1 MSGLN
6 AAQRVQRLLALIP
19 WLREHRP
26 GGATIA
32 EVSDRF
38 DYPTADLVSDLT
50 DVVNFISADRY
61 QLFLSF
67 DVLVTED
74 WIRIDRDALL
84 NRPMKMGSADLA
96 ALVAAGR
103 AAAMLL
109 GDDQLGPLERAVAK
123 LVGTETAEAP
133 TVELRLT
140 SGGEKV
146 LTLLR
151 EAIRS
156 GRCVEL
162 DYYSYNRDEESRRV
176 VEPHRCVYDRFWYL
190 TAYCR
195 SVGAGRVFR
204 LDRVRDATLTDLPF
218 TPAEEASA
226 AMDGIPVDGS
236 VPEVVLEL
244 DAEVNWVV
252 DQYPHSALDRLD
264 DGRVRVTLP
273 VTADRWL
280 ERLLLRLGPSGR
292 IVSAPEGLGEDLR
305 AAAATRVLSRYR

>member
-1 MSGLN
+1 MSGLS

-84 NRPMKMGSADLA
+84 NRPMRMRSADLA
-96 ALVAAGR
+96 ALMAAGR

-109 GDDQLGPLERAVAK
+109 GDDRLGPLERAVAK

-190 TAYCR
+190 TAHCR

-218 TPAEEASA
+218 TPAEEANE
-226 AMDGIPVDGS
+226 AMEGIPIDGS

-244 DAEVNWVV
+244 DSEVHWVV

>member
-1 MSGLN
+1 MSGLS
-6 AAQRVQRLLALIP
+6 AAQRVQRLLALIA
-19 WLREHRP
+19 WLREHSP
-26 GGATIA
+26 GGAAIA

-84 NRPMKMGSADLA
+84 NRPMKMGSADVA

-109 GDDQLGPLERAVAK
+109 GDDRLGPLERAVAK

-218 TPAEEASA
+218 TPAEEANE
-226 AMDGIPVDGS
+226 AMDGIPIDGS

-244 DAEVNWVV
+244 DSEVHWVV

>member
-1 MSGLN
+1 MSGLS

-84 NRPMKMGSADLA
+84 NRPMKMGSADVA
-96 ALVAAGR
+96 ALMAAGR

-109 GDDQLGPLERAVAK
+109 GDDRLGPLERAVAK

-218 TPAEEASA
+218 TPAEEANE
-226 AMDGIPVDGS
+226 AMDRIPIDGS

-244 DAEVNWVV
+244 DSEVHWVV

>member
-1 MSGLN
+1 M
-6 AAQRVQRLLALIP
+6 R
-19 WLREHRP
+19 
-26 GGATIA
+26 
-32 EVSDRF
+32 
-38 DYPTADLVSDLT
+38 
-50 DVVNFISADRY
+50 
-61 QLFLSF
+61 
-67 DVLVTED
+67 
-74 WIRIDRDALL
+74 
-84 NRPMKMGSADLA
+84 MGSADLA

-103 AAAMLL
+103 AAAVLL
-109 GDDQLGPLERAVAK
+109 GDDRLGPLERAVAK
-123 LVGTETAEAP
+123 LVGTQTSKAP

-162 DYYSYNRDEESRRV
+162 DYYSYNRDEETRRV
-176 VEPHRCVYDRFWYL
+176 VEPHRCIYDGFWYL

-204 LDRVRDATLTDLPF
+204 LDRVRGATLTDLPF
-218 TPAEEASA
+218 VPAEEEAE

-236 VPEVVLEL
+236 LPEVVLEL
-244 DAEVNWVV
+244 DPEAHWVV
-252 DQYPHSALDRLD
+252 DQYPHTALNRLD

-280 ERLLLRLGPSGR
+280 ERLLLRLGPSAR
-292 IVSAPEGLGEDLR
+292 VVSAPAGQGEELR
-305 AAAATRVLSRYR
+305 AAAAARVLSRYR

>member
-1 MSGLN
+1 MSGLS

-38 DYPTADLVSDLT
+38 DYPTVDLVSDLT

-84 NRPMKMGSADLA
+84 NRPMRMRSADLA
-96 ALVAAGR
+96 ALMAAGR

-109 GDDQLGPLERAVAK
+109 GDDRLGPLERAVAK

-190 TAYCR
+190 TAHCR

-218 TPAEEASA
+218 TPAEEASD
-226 AMDGIPVDGS
+226 AMDGIPIDGS

-244 DAEVNWVV
+244 DPEVHCVV
-252 DQYPHSALDRLD
+252 DQYPHSALDRLG

-292 IVSAPEGLGEDLR
+292 IVSAPAGLGEDLR

>member
-1 MSGLN
+1 MSGLS

-38 DYPTADLVSDLT
+38 DYPTVDLVSDLT

-84 NRPMKMGSADLA
+84 NRPMRMRSADLA
-96 ALVAAGR
+96 ALMAAGR
-103 AAAMLL
+103 AAAMLM
-109 GDDQLGPLERAVAK
+109 GDDRLGPLERAVAK

-195 SVGAGRVFR
+195 SAGAGRVFR

-218 TPAEEASA
+218 TPAEEASE

-244 DAEVNWVV
+244 DPEVHWVV
-252 DQYPHSALDRLD
+252 DQYPHSALERLD

>member
-1 MSGLN
+1 MSGLS

-84 NRPMKMGSADLA
+84 NRPMRMRSADLA
-96 ALVAAGR
+96 ALMAAGR

-109 GDDQLGPLERAVAK
+109 GDDRLGPLERAVAK

-190 TAYCR
+190 TAHCR

-218 TPAEEASA
+218 TPAEEASD
-226 AMDGIPVDGS
+226 AMDGIPIDGS
-236 VPEVVLEL
+236 VPEVILEL
-244 DAEVNWVV
+244 DPEVHWVV
-252 DQYPHSALDRLD
+252 DQYPHSDLDRLS

-292 IVSAPEGLGEDLR
+292 IVSAPAGLGEDLR

>member
-1 MSGLN
+1 MSGLS
-6 AAQRVQRLLALIP
+6 ATQRAQRLLALIP

-26 GGATIA
+26 GGASIA

-38 DYPTADLVSDLT
+38 DYPAADLVSDLT
-50 DVVNFISADRY
+50 DVVNFVSADRY
-61 QLFLSF
+61 QHFLSF
-67 DVLVTED
+67 DVVVTED
-74 WIRIDRDALL
+74 RIRIDRDTLL
-84 NRPMKMGSADLA
+84 NRPMRMGSADLA

-103 AAAMLL
+103 AAAILL
-109 GDDQLGPLERAVAK
+109 ADDRLGPLERAVAK
-123 LVGTETAEAP
+123 LVGTQTSEAP

-162 DYYSYNRDEESRRV
+162 DYYSYNRDEETRRV
-176 VEPHRCVYDRFWYL
+176 VEPHRCVYDGFWYL

-204 LDRVRDATLTDLPF
+204 LDRMRGATLTDLSFVP
-218 TPAEEASA
+218 TEEVAE

-236 VPEVVLEL
+236 LPEVILEL
-244 DAEVNWVV
+244 DPEVDWVV
-252 DQYPHSALDRLD
+252 DEYPHTALDRLD

-280 ERLLLRLGPSGR
+280 ERLLLRLGPSAR
-292 IVSAPEGLGEDLR
+292 VVLAPEGRGEELR
-305 AAAATRVLSRYR
+305 SAAAVRVLSRYR

>member
-1 MSGLN
+1 MSGLS

-74 WIRIDRDALL
+74 WIRIDRDTLL
-84 NRPMKMGSADLA
+84 NRPMRMRSADLA
-96 ALVAAGR
+96 ALMAAGR

-109 GDDQLGPLERAVAK
+109 GDDRLGPLERAVAK

-190 TAYCR
+190 TAHCR

-218 TPAEEASA
+218 TPAEEASD
-226 AMDGIPVDGS
+226 AMDGIPIDGS
-236 VPEVVLEL
+236 VPEVILEL
-244 DAEVNWVV
+244 DPEVHWVV
-252 DQYPHSALDRLD
+252 DQYPHSDLDRLS

-292 IVSAPEGLGEDLR
+292 IVSAPAGLGEDLR

>member
-1 MSGLN
+1 MSGLS

-26 GGATIA
+26 GGAPIA

-38 DYPTADLVSDLT
+38 DYPAADLVSDLT
-50 DVVNFISADRY
+50 DVVNFVSADRY
-61 QLFLSF
+61 QHFLSF
-67 DVLVTED
+67 DVVVTED
-74 WIRIDRDALL
+74 RIRIDRDALL
-84 NRPMKMGSADLA
+84 DRPMRMGSADLA

-103 AAAMLL
+103 AAAVLL

-123 LVGTETAEAP
+123 LVGTQTSKAP

-162 DYYSYNRDEESRRV
+162 DYYSYNRDEETRRV
-176 VEPHRCVYDRFWYL
+176 VEPHRCIYDGFWYL

-204 LDRVRDATLTDLPF
+204 LDRVRGATLTDLPF
-218 TPAEEASA
+218 VPAEEEAE

-236 VPEVVLEL
+236 LPEVVLEL
-244 DAEVNWVV
+244 DPEAHWVV
-252 DQYPHSALDRLD
+252 DQYPHTALDRLD

-280 ERLLLRLGPSGR
+280 ERLLLQLSPSAR
-292 IVSAPEGLGEDLR
+292 VVSALAGQGEELR
-305 AAAATRVLSRYR
+305 AAAAARVLSRYR

>member
-1 MSGLN
+1 MSGLS

-61 QLFLSF
+61 QLSLSF

-74 WIRIDRDALL
+74 WIRIDRNALL

-96 ALVAAGR
+96 ALMAAGR
-103 AAAMLL
+103 AAAMLV
-109 GDDQLGPLERAVAK
+109 GDDRLGPLERAVAK
-123 LVGTETAEAP
+123 LVGTETTEAP

-195 SVGAGRVFR
+195 LVGAGRVFR

-218 TPAEEASA
+218 TPAEEASE

-244 DAEVNWVV
+244 DPEAHWVV
-252 DQYPHSALDRLD
+252 EQYPHSALDRLD

>member
-1 MSGLN
+1 MSGLS

-84 NRPMKMGSADLA
+84 NRPMKMGSADVA
-96 ALVAAGR
+96 ALMAAGR

-109 GDDQLGPLERAVAK
+109 GDDRLGPLERAVAK

-218 TPAEEASA
+218 TPAEEANE
-226 AMDGIPVDGS
+226 AMDGIPIDGS

-244 DAEVNWVV
+244 DSEVHWVV
-252 DQYPHSALDRLD
+252 DQYPH
-264 DGRVRVTLP
+264 
-273 VTADRWL
+273 
-280 ERLLLRLGPSGR
+280 
-292 IVSAPEGLGEDLR
+292 
-305 AAAATRVLSRYR
+305 LSLIHI

>member
-1 MSGLN
+1 MSGLS
-6 AAQRVQRLLALIP
+6 AAQRVQRLLALLQ

-84 NRPMKMGSADLA
+84 NRPMKMGSADVA

-109 GDDQLGPLERAVAK
+109 GDDRLGPLERAVAK

-218 TPAEEASA
+218 TPAEEANE
-226 AMDGIPVDGS
+226 AMDGIPIDGS

-244 DAEVNWVV
+244 DSEVHWVV

>member
-1 MSGLN
+1 
-6 AAQRVQRLLALIP
+6 
-19 WLREHRP
+19 
-26 GGATIA
+26 
-32 EVSDRF
+32 
-38 DYPTADLVSDLT
+38 
-50 DVVNFISADRY
+50 
-61 QLFLSF
+61 
-67 DVLVTED
+67 
-74 WIRIDRDALL
+74 
-84 NRPMKMGSADLA
+84 
-96 ALVAAGR
+96 
-103 AAAMLL
+103 
-109 GDDQLGPLERAVAK
+109 
-123 LVGTETAEAP
+123 
-133 TVELRLT
+133 
-140 SGGEKV
+140 
-146 LTLLR
+146 TLLR

-218 TPAEEASA
+218 TPAEKANE
-226 AMDGIPVDGS
+226 AMDGIPIDGS

-244 DAEVNWVV
+244 DSEVHWVV

>member
-96 ALVAAGR
+96 ALMAAGR

-218 TPAEEASA
+218 TPAEEVSE

-244 DAEVNWVV
+244 DPEVHWVV

-292 IVSAPEGLGEDLR
+292 IISAPEGLGEDLR
-305 AAAATRVLSRYR
+305 AVAATRVLSRYR

>member
-1 MSGLN
+1 MSGLS

-38 DYPTADLVSDLT
+38 DYPTVDLVSDLT

-84 NRPMKMGSADLA
+84 NRPMRMRSADLA
-96 ALVAAGR
+96 ALMAAGR
-103 AAAMLL
+103 AAAMLM
-109 GDDQLGPLERAVAK
+109 GDDRLGPLERAVAK

-190 TAYCR
+190 TAHCR

-218 TPAEEASA
+218 TPAEEASD
-226 AMDGIPVDGS
+226 AMDGIPIDGS

-244 DAEVNWVV
+244 DPEVHWVV
-252 DQYPHSALDRLD
+252 DQYPHSALDRLG

-292 IVSAPEGLGEDLR
+292 IVSAPAGLGEDLR

>member
-1 MSGLN
+1 MSGLS

-26 GGATIA
+26 GGAAIA

-84 NRPMKMGSADLA
+84 NRPMKMGSADVA

-109 GDDQLGPLERAVAK
+109 GDDRLGPLERAVAK

-218 TPAEEASA
+218 TPAEEANE
-226 AMDGIPVDGS
+226 AMEGIPIDGS

-244 DAEVNWVV
+244 DSEVHWVV